1 MLQSIKKW
9 LKNFFTLNKNEQR
22 GILVLLILIIL
33 VSGVNFVVLP
43 LLPTRKQV
51 TDPTFQKDVA
61 RFLSEQ
67 KRQKDSV
74 ALLRLRN
81 KGELTQAQALKLLTP
96 FPFDPNRMDSI
107 TGTKLG
113 LTTKQIG
120 TIENYLRKGGHFRKK
135 EDFKKMYCISDAEYQ
150 VLSPFIRIRK
160 DKKVNRVSYAAVHIN
175 TCTANDLAQNLHLYP
190 SLARRVIKYR
200 NLLGNFYT
208 KDQLKEVYGF
218 SAKTYNKV
226 RMYVLCDSMKVKKID
241 LNNAPFKTL
250 LHHPYLDYKTTL
262 QIVKAR
268 DRLLNFRNVLQLKTQ
283 ASIPDSLYN
292 KIHHYLYI
300 RPH

>member
-1 MLQSIKKW
+1 MFQSIKKW

-43 LLPTRKQV
+43 LLPKQEPV
-51 TDPTFQKDVA
+51 TSQAFQKEVA
-61 RFLSEQ
+61 QFLNAQ

-81 KGELTQAQALKLLTP
+81 KGQLSRDQALQLLSP
-96 FPFDPNRMDSI
+96 FPFDPNQMDSA
-107 TGTKLG
+107 TGAKLG
-113 LTTKQIG
+113 LTAKQVS
-120 TIENYLRKGGHFRKK
+120 TITHYLKKGGRFSKK
-135 EDFKKMYCISDAEYQ
+135 KDFKKMYCISDAEYQ
-150 VLSPFIRIRK
+150 ILAPYISIRK
-160 DKKVNRVSYAAVHIN
+160 EKRAHQVSYSVVQIN
-175 TCTANDLAQNLHLYP
+175 NCTASDLTKKLHLYP

-200 NLLGNFYT
+200 KLLGNFYT
-208 KDQLKEVYGF
+208 TDQLKEVYGF
-218 SAKTYNKV
+218 SAKTYTKV
-226 RMYVLCDSMKVKKID
+226 KMYVQCDSMKIKKID
-241 LNNAPFKTL
+241 LNHASFKTL

-262 QIVKAR
+262 QIVKTR
-268 DRLLNFRNVLQLKTQ
+268 DRLLNFRNLLQLKTQ
-283 ASIPDSLYN
+283 ARIPDSVYN